1 LSTTGSRSKSKAT
14 HTGRPHGG
22 TGNGRGPTMEIVA
35 DGHTLVLSG
44 DFDVRSTMDV
54 RSAIHEAM
62 YVENGFDQ
70 DVVLDLTN
78 VHTIDLTAARVLAYA
93 TLEASRAGH
102 HLRLRGCGPAVR
114 RMLHLTRL
122 ARFVEVDRAAASA

>member
-1 LSTTGSRSKSKAT
+1 LSTTGSSSKAL

-62 YVENGFDQ
+62 NRFDD
-70 DVVLDLTN
+70 DVVIDLTN
-78 VHTIDLTAARVLAYA
+78 VNAIDLTAARVLAYA

>member
-1 LSTTGSRSKSKAT
+1 
-14 HTGRPHGG
+14 
-22 TGNGRGPTMEIVA
+22 
-35 DGHTLVLSG
+35 
-44 DFDVRSTMDV
+44 
-54 RSAIHEAM
+54 
-62 YVENGFDQ
+62 
-70 DVVLDLTN
+70 
-78 VHTIDLTAARVLAYA
+78 VHAIDLTAARVLAYA

>member
-1 LSTTGSRSKSKAT
+1 
-14 HTGRPHGG
+14 
-22 TGNGRGPTMEIVA
+22 MDIVI

-44 DFDVRSTMDV
+44 DFDVRSTMEV
-54 RSAIHEAM
+54 RTAIYDALNRFE
-62 YVENGFDQ
+62 D
-70 DVVLDLTN
+70 DVVVDLTG
-78 VHTIDLTAARVLAYA
+78 VHAIDHTAARVLAYA
-93 TLEASRAGH
+93 TLEASRSGH